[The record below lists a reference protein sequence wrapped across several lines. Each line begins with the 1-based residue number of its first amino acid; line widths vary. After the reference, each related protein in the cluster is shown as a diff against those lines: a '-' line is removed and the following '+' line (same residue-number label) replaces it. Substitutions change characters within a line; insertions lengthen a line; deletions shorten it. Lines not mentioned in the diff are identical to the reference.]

1 MYISLWMLLAVGCE
15 RTDDLRYSS
24 TSDPE
29 AAECIS
35 IASLKSLG
43 RGESLT
49 LNRNCHIE
57 GWVVANDLY
66 GEFEQSLVVEDES
79 GGIEVQV
86 EGHRLYRYYPIGLR
100 LRIFCEG
107 LALGEYGGKWILG
120 AAPTGEY
127 VTDRIAEQE
136 RERYLHPLNDPYTP
150 PQAMP
155 ISLGELRS
163 ALIGRYVVIRGVRIL
178 EAGGGAL
185 WCEYDPLSGE
195 YLTTTRHLTDTEGRT
210 IDLYCPAGC
219 TYASE
224 PLPEGL
230 LDCYGILDYFNEQ
243 YQLRIVNRGV
253 TINSKFTIHNF
264 EGLGK
269 LGKLGKL
276 RKLRN

>member
-1 MYISLWMLLAVGCE
+1 MVGCE
-15 RTDDLRYSS
+15 SESNLAYSS

-49 LNRNCHIE
+49 LKRNCHIE

-79 GGIEVQV
+79 GGIEVEV
-86 EGHRLYRYYPIGLR
+86 EGLRLCRHYPVGLK

-107 LALGEYGGKWILG
+107 LALGNYGGKWILG
-120 AAPTGEY
+120 AEPTGEY

-136 RERYLHPLNDPYTP
+136 RERYLHPLDDPYTA
-150 PQAMP
+150 PQASP
-155 ISLGELRS
+155 ITLDKLQP
-163 ALIGRYVVIRGVRIL
+163 ALIGRYVSLKGVRIL
-178 EAGGGAL
+178 EADGGSV
-185 WCEYDPLSGE
+185 WCEQDPLSGA
-195 YLTTTRHLTDTEGRT
+195 YIATTRHLTDEEGRT
-210 IDLYCPAGC
+210 INLYCPGSC

-224 PLPEGL
+224 PLPKGL

-243 YQLRIVNRGV
+243 YQLRLVNRGV
-253 TINSKFTIHNF
+253 VVNS
-264 EGLGK
+264 
-269 LGKLGKL
+269 
-276 RKLRN
+276 